1 MYSAHDT
8 SINSRFSVAIVGGGF
23 SGATLAAHLLQLAG
37 PSLSIVLIERAPFRA
52 RGIAY
57 ATQES
62 RHLLNVPAS
71 NMSAFADDPQHF
83 LSWARSNFDSGVQ
96 NGDFLSRRLYGQ
108 YVESVLDTAISRR
121 RGEFQWRHG
130 EVVGLRTQTGT
141 TELVLRNGDKILA
154 DAVVLALG
162 NFPPADLR
170 LPGKAAHSERYLS
183 DPWSP
188 VAPEKTP
195 VDGEVLLVGSGLTS
209 VDTLL
214 TLRARGFRGRIHM
227 LSRHGLLPQSHLPD
241 SGYSTFKNFASSGT
255 AIGLL
260 RVVRAQVREAE
271 LRGEGWRSAVDSLR
285 TATQGIWQT
294 LPRIEQERFLR
305 HLRAYWEVHRH
316 RVAPEIGK
324 VLKHQL
330 LGGQLRVHA
339 GRIVEYRENTN
350 NVLVTFNERHRGT
363 RRQMTVDL
371 VVNCTGPV
379 SDIRKANTRMLG
391 DCLRQGLVR
400 PDALSL
406 GIDSA
411 HDGAVINA
419 NGIASECLYT
429 VGPLRKGNLWETIA
443 VPEIRAQVADLA
455 SMLVNKHRSR
465 QNFTTLMTET
475 VRYV

>member
-1 MYSAHDT
+1 MC
-8 SINSRFSVAIVGGGF
+8 AIV
-23 SGATLAAHLLQLAG
+23 
-37 PSLSIVLIERAPFRA
+37 V
-52 RGIAY
+52 
-57 ATQES
+57 
-62 RHLLNVPAS
+62 
-71 NMSAFADDPQHF
+71 
-83 LSWARSNFDSGVQ
+83 
-96 NGDFLSRRLYGQ
+96 
-108 YVESVLDTAISRR
+108 
-121 RGEFQWRHG
+121 
-130 EVVGLRTQTGT
+130 
-141 TELVLRNGDKILA
+141 
-154 DAVVLALG
+154 
-162 NFPPADLR
+162 
-170 LPGKAAHSERYLS
+170 
-183 DPWSP
+183 
-188 VAPEKTP
+188 TP
-195 VDGEVLLVGSGLTS
+195 HE
-209 VDTLL
+209 
-214 TLRARGFRGRIHM
+214 
-227 LSRHGLLPQSHLPD
+227 P
-241 SGYSTFKNFASSGT
+241 
-255 AIGLL
+255 
-260 RVVRAQVREAE
+260 VREAE

-379 SDIRKANTRMLG
+379 SDIRKANTPMLG

-429 VGPLRKGNLWETIA
+429 VGPLRKGNLWETI
-443 VPEIRAQVADLA
+443 LW
-455 SMLVNKHRSR
+455 
-465 QNFTTLMTET
+465 
-475 VRYV
+475 